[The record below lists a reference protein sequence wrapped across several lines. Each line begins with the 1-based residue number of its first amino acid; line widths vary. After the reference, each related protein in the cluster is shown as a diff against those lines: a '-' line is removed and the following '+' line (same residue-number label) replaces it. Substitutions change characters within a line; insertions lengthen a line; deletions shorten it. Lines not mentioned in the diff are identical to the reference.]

1 MRFLSILFLLAGFGG
16 QAFGQLS
23 DLEQIDV
30 KTMAG
35 LRDVERYQLKIAESH
50 YLKGEHKI
58 ALAEY
63 EKFLTLY
70 ESSAAAP
77 YAQLMWSHCQVKLK
91 KLNTAIRDGFQS
103 VIDYWPDSR
112 EAVLASYLIADT
124 YNAMGEVEKA
134 EPAYLRTINDH
145 PDEQLAVLA
154 RVRLLEIART
164 RGDASKRL
172 AMLRDLAFKVKRT
185 EVANG
190 HAVNASRELAS
201 ILLGEGKLAEA
212 REALATTYEG
222 GQLLAEIHN
231 LALDPIQ
238 RLFADEKTRETGQA
252 LADALLK
259 LHDDAIPVDLTAEG
273 ARDQAI
279 ACLDRIA
286 DLQGRTGKAAEV
298 LATYQRM
305 LKLLGEDDGILGRLA
320 RWHRN
325 NNQRDQAREIY
336 RRFENQVAGLGEI
349 AGMFREESLWQEA
362 IETYRE
368 LIDANPGGVNDY
380 LWAIAECHEGAGD
393 LKSAIRTY
401 RQVDRFPATYFRM
414 ASCHRRLKEY
424 KEALTLYRQC
434 KTNPDAAP
442 DAFLQIGYTY
452 EEAGEK
458 ENAIKS
464 LQLTCKTYPTSGQAS
479 QAHAHLQTKYNI
491 SVTLGGAKEE

>member
-1 MRFLSILFLLAGFGG
+1 MRFLVPILLLAFISYCH
-16 QAFGQLS
+16 AQLS
-23 DLEQIDV
+23 HLEQIDV
-30 KTMAG
+30 ETMAG
-35 LRDVERYQLKIAESH
+35 LREVERYQLKIAESH

-103 VIDYWPDSR
+103 VLDYWPDSR

-124 YNAMGEVEKA
+124 YQAMGEVEKA
-134 EPAYLRTINDH
+134 EPAYLRTINEH
-145 PDEQLAVLA
+145 PDAQLAILA
-154 RVRLLEIART
+154 RVQLLEIART
-164 RGDASKRL
+164 RGDANKRL

-185 EVANG
+185 EAANG
-190 HAVNASRELAS
+190 HAVNASRELAAL
-201 ILLGEGKLAEA
+201 LLGEGKLADA

-222 GQLLAEIHN
+222 DQLLAELHN

-238 RLFADEKTRETGQA
+238 RLVADEKTRETGQS

-259 LHDDAIPVDLTAEG
+259 LHDDAIPDDLAAEG
-273 ARDQAI
+273 ARGQAM

-286 DLQGRTGKAAEV
+286 DLQGRTGKAADV

-305 LKLLGEDDGILGRLA
+305 AKLLGEDDGVLGRLA
-320 RWHRN
+320 GWHRN
-325 NNQRDQAREIY
+325 NNQRDKARDIY
-336 RRFENQVAGLGEI
+336 RRFSDQVAGLGEI
-349 AGMFREESLWQEA
+349 AAMFREESRWKEA

-368 LIDANPGGVNDY
+368 LIDAHPKGANDY

-393 LKSAIRTY
+393 LKSAIGAY
-401 RQVDRFPATYFRM
+401 RQVDNFPANYFRM

-424 KEALTLYRQC
+424 KEALILYRQC
-434 KTNPDAAP
+434 KTNQDAAP
-442 DAFLQIGYTY
+442 EAFLQIGYTL

-458 ENAIKS
+458 ESAIKS
-464 LQLTCKTYPTSGQAS
+464 LQLTCKTFPTSGQAS
-479 QAHAHLQTKYNI
+479 QAHAHLQTEYNI